1 MARFGRER
9 RGGLFAR
16 ILDWMLVPLIVIWP
30 ATVVVTYVAA
40 SAIADVTF
48 DRELRDMTFAVAEE
62 FRSSVRD
69 SRGERQLPVLNAL
82 RNDPVDRLFVQV
94 ALESGDVAAGDAN
107 LPLPTAG
114 EAGEAGEAG
123 FVRIREATVGRQQ
136 TRVGYLLLPASAAGE
151 AVWVQVAEPVER
163 RRTLV
168 GNVTALVMAMVTLL
182 VPLMVALAWFG
193 LWRGLRPLRE
203 LRQRIEARPAEDL
216 SPIPPED
223 APLELSPLLASL
235 NSQLDRVRHH
245 IDAQRRFVADAA
257 HQLRTPL
264 AGLKAQADAA
274 LRGDTLE
281 EARGRLVQI
290 EQSADRLSRL
300 VAQLLS
306 LARADNALTQA
317 PPGETVNLDALLR
330 EVCENSAE
338 HALARPVELGFDA
351 SAGGATVTGSPL
363 LLREL
368 FANLVDNAIRYT
380 PPGGEVSVRVRCGPP
395 HRVVIEDSGVGIPE
409 DERELVFERFHRV
422 LGTGASGSGL
432 GLSIV
437 RTIAGIHGAEV
448 TLDVARA
455 EGGTRFTVIFPGPG
469 AASVSKP

>member
-1 MARFGRER
+1 MARLGRER

-30 ATVVVTYVAA
+30 ATVVVTYLAA

-48 DRELRDMTFAVAEE
+48 DRELREMTFAVAEE
-62 FRSSVRD
+62 FRSNVRD
-69 SRGERQLPVLNAL
+69 SRGDRLLPVLNAL
-82 RNDPVDRLFVQV
+82 RNDPVDRMFVQV
-94 ALESGDVAAGDAN
+94 ALQSGEVAAGDAN
-107 LPLPTAG
+107 LPLPPG
-114 EAGEAGEAG
+114 QDGSDPG
-123 FVRIREATVGRQQ
+123 FVRIRGDTVSGQATRI
-136 TRVGYLLLPASAAGE
+136 GYLMLPSSATGD

-317 PPGETVNLDALLR
+317 PPGETVNLDSLLR
-330 EVCENSAE
+330 EVCEAAAE

-351 SAGGATVTGSPL
+351 SAGGVTVTGSPL

-380 PPGGEVSVRVRCGPP
+380 PPGGEVAVRVRSGPP

-455 EGGTRFTVIFPGPG
+455 EGGTRFTVIFSGPG
-469 AASVSKP
+469 AAAVSKP

>member
-1 MARFGRER
+1 
-9 RGGLFAR
+9 
-16 ILDWMLVPLIVIWP
+16 
-30 ATVVVTYVAA
+30 
-40 SAIADVTF
+40 
-48 DRELRDMTFAVAEE
+48 
-62 FRSSVRD
+62 
-69 SRGERQLPVLNAL
+69 
-82 RNDPVDRLFVQV
+82 
-94 ALESGDVAAGDAN
+94 
-107 LPLPTAG
+107 
-114 EAGEAGEAG
+114 
-123 FVRIREATVGRQQ
+123 
-136 TRVGYLLLPASAAGE
+136 
-151 AVWVQVAEPVER
+151 
-163 RRTLV
+163 
-168 GNVTALVMAMVTLL
+168 MVTLL

-380 PPGGEVSVRVRCGPP
+380 PPGGEVAVRVRSGPP

-455 EGGTRFTVIFPGPG
+455 EGGTRFTVTFLGSG
-469 AASVSKP
+469 AAAVSKL